1 MRSGDLYELL
11 GVASSATSVEIR
23 SAFRVIAMGL
33 HPDRTHGDR
42 VAEDAFKE
50 ASRAYAVLS
59 DPALRQRYDRSSRGV
74 GGRVSAPA
82 SPVFGGGRQSSWE
95 SSDWVAQREV
105 WQNNVCPDCRGSG
118 QLAATLQDVC
128 IFCKGWGAVVIHT
141 PYPEWRACAL
151 CSGMG
156 RVDTV
161 TCARC
166 WGMGSAR
173 TMQIQTYRT
182 PPRLR

>member
-1 MRSGDLYELL
+1 MRSDDLYGLL
-11 GVASSATSVEIR
+11 GVPQSASSQDIR
-23 SAFRVIAMGL
+23 SAFRRIAMGL

-50 ASRAYAVLS
+50 ASRAYAILV
-59 DPALRQRYDRSSRGV
+59 DPSLRQRYDRSSRGA
-74 GGRVSAPA
+74 GGRVSTPA
-82 SPVFGGGRQSSWE
+82 NPVFGGGQSSWE
-95 SSDWVAQREV
+95 SSNWVAQREV
-105 WQNNVCPDCRGSG
+105 WESGVCPDCRGSG
-118 QLAATLQDVC
+118 QLASTFQDVC
-128 IFCKGWGAVVIHT
+128 IFCKGWGAVVVHT
-141 PYPEWRACAL
+141 PHPEWRACAL

-161 TCARC
+161 TCGRC

-173 TMQIQTYRT
+173 TMNLQTYRT